1 MAGKRVAGKM
11 ASTGPKKE
19 RVPKVSRPRR
29 SGAGKQAPE
38 SSKTSKSGILTTVKK
53 ALSKSLSP
61 KKAPVTKKPVVTVL
75 GAKKKPVTKR
85 PVVRRVPRKP
95 VLPPIDVRGH
105 SRVPKHEKLS
115 DTEKAELFERLQVT
129 LKGMPRISPADPAI
143 KHLEPK
149 IGDVI
154 KITRNSY
161 TAGTAVYYRVV
172 SHV

>member
-1 MAGKRVAGKM
+1 MAGNK
-11 ASTGPKKE
+11 ASTDPKKE
-19 RVPKVSRPRR
+19 RAPKVLTKR
-29 SGAGKQAPE
+29 SGSGASK
-38 SSKTSKSGILTTVKK
+38 SSKISKGGILAKVRK
-53 ALSKSLSP
+53 ALSKSISP
-61 KKAPVTKKPVVTVL
+61 KKAPVAKKPAVKVL
-75 GAKKKPVTKR
+75 GAGKTAKR

-129 LKGMPRISPADPAI
+129 TKGMPRISPTDPAI

>member
-1 MAGKRVAGKM
+1 MAGNK

-19 RVPKVSRPRR
+19 RAPKVFTKR
-29 SGAGKQAPE
+29 SGSGNQASK
-38 SSKTSKSGILTTVKK
+38 SSKISKGGILAKVRK
-53 ALSKSLSP
+53 ALSKSISP
-61 KKAPVTKKPVVTVL
+61 KKAPVAKKPVVKVL
-75 GAKKKPVTKR
+75 STEKKPVTKR

-115 DTEKAELFERLQVT
+115 DTEKEELFERLQVT
-129 LKGMPRISPADPAI
+129 TKGMPRISPADPAI

>member
-1 MAGKRVAGKM
+1 MAGNK
-11 ASTGPKKE
+11 ASTDPEKE
-19 RVPKVSRPRR
+19 RAPNVSTKR
-29 SGAGKQAPE
+29 SGSGNQASK
-38 SSKTSKSGILTTVKK
+38 SSKISRGGILAKVRK
-53 ALSKSLSP
+53 ALSKSISP
-61 KKAPVTKKPVVTVL
+61 KKAPVAKKPAVKVL
-75 GAKKKPVTKR
+75 GAKKITKK

-115 DTEKAELFERLQVT
+115 DTEKEELFERLQVT
-129 LKGMPRISPADPAI
+129 TKGMPRISPADPAI

-149 IGDVI
+149 LGDVI